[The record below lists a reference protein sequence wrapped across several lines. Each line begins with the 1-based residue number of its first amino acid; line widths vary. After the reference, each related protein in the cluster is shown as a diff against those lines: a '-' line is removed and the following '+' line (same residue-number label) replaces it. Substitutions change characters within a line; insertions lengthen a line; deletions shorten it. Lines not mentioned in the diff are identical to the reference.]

1 MEKRRKRYLF
11 SLIHMAVLFV
21 DGKLTTLTVIVEIIE
36 KVNNTYRTAT
46 SEIKRETCIRF
57 LKTIQLYIRDIMKI

>member
-1 MEKRRKRYLF
+1 M
-11 SLIHMAVLFV
+11 LFV

-57 LKTIQLYIRDIMKI
+57 LKTIQLYTRYHENMKLIVKEKHCYFNKQ